1 MNLQKKIKK
10 KLIET
15 KEQKER
21 LLIERELVKSR
32 IVVIFEGEQNIKN
45 FKSLPENK
53 KIKYSFRVLQELSYQ
68 EQNGVLNE
76 GLIDIIKSLFGSTV
90 GGGFGQ
96 ALLEPA
102 LNYILTGLGMEDTVL
117 KKFIISF
124 LSKKEGF
131 WNMFK
136 DCKTLTKGVS
146 ESIVEAFVMKG
157 QQSLG
162 KGSYLLNA
170 IRNMLG
176 DVASKSAMVNS
187 LENQLESTICQFF
200 GKATDNASKLLS
212 KVKGDEVSPMLAT

>member
-212 KVKGDEVSPMLAT
+212 KVKGDEVSPMPAT